1 MFFPVQ
7 SEMGTAPMAS
17 GAKSYCL
24 KVGVK
29 VNLIFPLLSTT
40 DEKKDK
46 GKEIKHVS
54 WTVESNK
61 LGKAPLCLSY
71 SMRVSSFS
79 HFLTRFLC
87 YTKLNSVQ
95 NLEHIS

>member
-54 WTVESNK
+54 
-61 LGKAPLCLSY
+61 
-71 SMRVSSFS
+71 
-79 HFLTRFLC
+79 
-87 YTKLNSVQ
+87 
-95 NLEHIS
+95 

>member
-1 MFFPVQ
+1 MAQKLYFYGHSFELFWIMFFPVQ

-54 WTVESNK
+54 WTVD
-61 LGKAPLCLSY
+61 
-71 SMRVSSFS
+71 R
-79 HFLTRFLC
+79 
-87 YTKLNSVQ
+87 
-95 NLEHIS
+95 